1 VVTVINT
8 DVSGGTGVGWVA
20 MIEVVALMVGDIVQC
35 YSQSEYKDPQ
45 PVEIGMFLQ
54 RGCPKSLF
62 RPGSSTTVLLF
73 QKDRVEFS
81 EDLIRNLYRTDVES
95 RYSEGLGRPVVETD
109 IKVRSTI
116 GHRKG
121 RKGGSDDF

>member
-1 VVTVINT
+1 GNNVEC
-8 DVSGGTGVGWVA
+8 S
-20 MIEVVALMVGDIVQC
+20 
-35 YSQSEYKDPQ
+35 SQSEYKDPQ

-54 RGCPKSLF
+54 RGSPKSLF

-81 EDLIRNLYRTDVES
+81 QDLICNFYRTDVES

-109 IKVRSTI
+109 IRVRSTI
-116 GHRKG
+116 GHRKR
-121 RKGGSDDF
+121 RKEVPMISSEAFVLSLGLLL